1 MKLVIGTRGS
11 ALALWQARHIR
22 DRLLAETDAD
32 DVTLEVISTKGD
44 RIQNVSLAKVG
55 GKGLFVKEIEAALYE
70 KTIDLA
76 VHSMKDMPSEL
87 PPGLVIG
94 AVPERANPLDA
105 WVARAGDSDAQM
117 LSKLPHGSVVGTSSL
132 RRAAQLLAE
141 RPDVTILPI
150 RGNVDT
156 RLAKLDE
163 GVDGLRAIIL
173 ACAGLERLGWSERI
187 TEAIPSRGMLPAVG
201 QGALAIEC
209 REGDERVL
217 GVLAHLDHT
226 ATRRAV
232 EAERAFLRTVEGS
245 CQIPVGGFAEIDEA
259 QDLLTLRTLLAAPDG
274 TTILSDERAGPV
286 SSAVALGQAAGESLL
301 AQGGR
306 ELLDALLGHDG

>member
-22 DRLLAETDAD
+22 DRLLAETAAD

-55 GKGLFVKEIEAALYE
+55 GKGLFVKEIEAALYDGSV
-70 KTIDLA
+70 DLA
-76 VHSMKDMPSEL
+76 VHSMKDMPSLL

-94 AVPERANPLDA
+94 AVPQRANPLDA
-105 WVARAGDSDAQM
+105 WVARHGDEAAAN
-117 LSKLPHGSVVGTSSL
+117 LSSLPQGACVGTSSL
-132 RRAAQLLAE
+132 RRAAQLLAV
-141 RPDVTILPI
+141 RPDLTILPI

-156 RLAKLDE
+156 RLSKLDE
-163 GVDGLRAIIL
+163 GRDGLQAIVL
-173 ACAGLERLGWSERI
+173 ACAGLERLGWGERV
-187 TEAIPSRGMLPAVG
+187 TEAIPSDSMLPAVG

-217 GVLAHLDHT
+217 AALRVLDHQP
-226 ATRRAV
+226 TRVAV
-232 EAERAFLRTVEGS
+232 DAERAFLRQVEGS
-245 CQIPVGGFAEIDEA
+245 CQIPVGGFAELDAAAETI
-259 QDLLTLRTLLAAPDG
+259 TLRTLLAAPDG
-274 TTILSDERAGPV
+274 ATIVRDERRGPIGD
-286 SSAVALGQAAGESLL
+286 AADLGRAAGDALL

-306 ELLDALLGHDG
+306 ELLDALLKRDA